1 MKFWTCAADWGA
13 AGATDERIG
22 AFGIMNNRLPRP
34 QREALRRQDA
44 PYLKQPLVWQDAR
57 SVSAQVRHMV
67 DLLQSKRSPSPCS
80 DATTYIAGLFERT
93 LSHIVPLPAQQA
105 IACKKGCGHC
115 CVQPVSVSPMEAFTV
130 ARQIRG
136 QADIVNAMRDAGE
149 KLRQAPKHQRLADMR
164 CPMLVD
170 NACSIYE
177 FRPFS
182 CHNFASFNVND
193 CIARFVMRGPS
204 NIRLPVEYGPAANE
218 CRLILFAALGLIGR
232 RDFTQTFEMKAVV
245 SAILSMDED
254 AEARWL
260 DGENV
265 LKDVEPLPAFEP
277 VFVWDINRLIGAIG
291 PTV

>member
-1 MKFWTCAADWGA
+1 
-13 AGATDERIG
+13 
-22 AFGIMNNRLPRP
+22 MNNRLPRP

-44 PYLKQPLVWQDAR
+44 PYLKQPLAWRDAR
-57 SVSAQVRHMV
+57 SVAAHLRHMV
-67 DLLQSKRSPSPCS
+67 DLLENKRSPSPCS
-80 DATTYIAGLFERT
+80 DATVYIAGLFERT
-93 LSHIVPLPAQQA
+93 LSHIVPLQAQQA

-136 QADIVNAMRDAGE
+136 RGDVANAMREAGD
-149 KLRQAPKHQRLADMR
+149 KIRQAPKYQRLFDLR

-193 CIARFVMRGPS
+193 CITRFVMRGPS
-204 NIRLPVEYGPAANE
+204 NIRLPVEYEPAANE
-218 CRLILFAALGLIGR
+218 SRLILFASLGLIGR
-232 RDFTQTFEMKAVV
+232 RDFTQTYEMKMAV
-245 SAILSMDED
+245 SAILALGED

-260 DGENV
+260 AGENV
-265 LKDVEPLPAFEP
+265 LKDVEALPAFEP
-277 VFVWDINRLIGAIG
+277 VFGWEIKRLVGAIG
-291 PTV
+291 PTL